1 MINWLTAGLVD
12 DGLLRVS
19 IFFWVQRVAQLHQQH
34 MDVPRTVV
42 LNTLVTVWGCVGV
55 HVWRW
60 VGMDVHVW
68 RWVGV
73 GVHVWRWVGVKSV
86 YLWHMYI
93 CGLLSSPVPQ
103 WAVIPV
109 PILQFLPPDQPG
121 LVLFKPKLF
130 PLCQIH
136 VQLLEHMGGE
146 ETDQFRPPLFSL
158 VPESTLFLMHRSSR
172 RVVNRESKAWGQG
185 FPALSW
191 TQIQRVKWG
200 GSSNKANPLC
210 NVSSIALF
218 DYSSIHQPPHSV
230 SAILHYTLYRQ
241 YAMCC
246 ISCEYGY
253 SWVARES
260 ACC

>member
-1 MINWLTAGLVD
+1 M
-12 DGLLRVS
+12 
-19 IFFWVQRVAQLHQQH
+19 
-34 MDVPRTVV
+34 
-42 LNTLVTVWGCVGV
+42 
-55 HVWRW
+55 
-60 VGMDVHVW
+60 
-68 RWVGV
+68 
-73 GVHVWRWVGVKSV
+73 KSV

-185 FPALSW
+185 FPALS
-191 TQIQRVKWG
+191 
-200 GSSNKANPLC
+200 
-210 NVSSIALF
+210 
-218 DYSSIHQPPHSV
+218 
-230 SAILHYTLYRQ
+230 
-241 YAMCC
+241 
-246 ISCEYGY
+246 
-253 SWVARES
+253 
-260 ACC
+260 